1 MKSILPCSDS
11 QSVINDVVLDA
22 LVSIEPVDP
31 ALHPKMYDLT
41 IPTTLNFGLA
51 NGLQVRDTSST
62 GYIQRRLIK
71 GMEDLK
77 IEYDMT
83 VRNNKG
89 RVIQFSYGEDGIDPV
104 KVESQIMPL
113 VNLGLDEIYA
123 HYHMPSSDPKD
134 VVFTAAFTKGV
145 ISLMKKQ

>member
-1 MKSILPCSDS
+1 
-11 QSVINDVVLDA
+11 
-22 LVSIEPVDP
+22 
-31 ALHPKMYDLT
+31 
-41 IPTTLNFGLA
+41 
-51 NGLQVRDTSST
+51 
-62 GYIQRRLIK
+62 
-71 GMEDLK
+71 
-77 IEYDMT
+77 MT

-145 ISLMKKQ
+145 ISRMKKQKVENDVKCKQWIDFMIE